1 MSSFDTRLKVWKDLQ
16 EFEEHSYQ
24 KSYEERGD
32 YYGYFS
38 MDKRDDAKIAGEY
51 ITARCDNCLDI
62 GSGILPRPVYMNSSV
77 RFVGLD
83 PFFGEYKR
91 EFPFAQAIGERLPFP
106 SLFFK
111 CVSFMSTLD
120 HQIEPLVS
128 LKEAHRVLMED
139 GLLFLWVALCPENS
153 NSYRKWRSAPL
164 GTKFNT
170 HHQHAFVEQDIRE
183 LLAQSG
189 FEWLECTRISRT
201 YLITGQ
207 KIGVNHG

>member
-1 MSSFDTRLKVWKDLQ
+1 MSDFDTRLKVWKDLQ

-24 KSYEERGD
+24 ESYEERGD

-38 MDKRDDAKIAGEY
+38 MDRRNDARIAGEY
-51 ITARCDNCLDI
+51 ITKQCDNCLDI

-77 RFVGLD
+77 RFTGLD

-91 EFPFAQAIGERLPFP
+91 EFPFAQAIGEHLPFP
-106 SLFFK
+106 SSFFK

-120 HQIEPLVS
+120 HQIDPLVS
-128 LKEAHRVLMED
+128 LKEAHRVLVEG

-153 NSYRKWRSAPL
+153 NSYRKWRNAPL

-170 HHQHAFVEQDIRE
+170 HHQHAFVEQDIRK
-183 LLAQSG
+183 LLEQSG

-201 YLITGQ
+201 YLIIGQ
-207 KIGVNHG
+207 KIGVKHG